1 MANAISTDPTAAVAA
16 STPVA
21 ARKIAP
27 GAGAAFAATVATV
40 ATATPQADAT
50 APAPAPIPAPASS
63 FSVELSPAAHFLS
76 TVAHAQEQLSQLEA
90 SAIDSAT
97 LQRAVDALSAP
108 AAQPDEPAQLNTN
121 PALAAAIAAYRLS
134 ESPAS
139 HGNARSN
146 SSKRNLVS
154 PVDALTPEDALESE
168 TDASLLKAQ
177 QHAPL
182 R

>member
-21 ARKIAP
+21 AHKIAP

-40 ATATPQADAT
+40 ATATPQADAP
-50 APAPAPIPAPASS
+50 APAPAPS